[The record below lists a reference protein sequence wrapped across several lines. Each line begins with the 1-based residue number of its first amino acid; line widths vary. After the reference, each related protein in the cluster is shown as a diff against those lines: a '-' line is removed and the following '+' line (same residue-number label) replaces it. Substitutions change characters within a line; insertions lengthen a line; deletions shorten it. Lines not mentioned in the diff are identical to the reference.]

1 MVRSMTH
8 SSSKA
13 YIEFLTKIIIY
24 SLLGK
29 NSLSVGY
36 KVNAGN
42 RQ

>member
-13 YIEFLTKIIIY
+13 YIEFLY